1 MEELEYETG
10 LRALLLRGAR
20 DRPGVL
26 VLHGGAGIG
35 EHERA
40 WASDLTRQGY
50 TTMLPDVFGVPFRD
64 RAHGI
69 EIITGLV
76 SSPDLLRSRLNAA
89 LHALVQVGASDARR
103 SGAVGFCFGG
113 LAALELARSGA
124 DLRAVVAI
132 HGGLQ
137 TQAPARRSEV
147 RARILVCIGGRD
159 PHVPREH
166 RVAWED
172 EMTAAEID
180 WHLDVHGTALH
191 GYTERTTGRPG
202 CAYDAAAA
210 AATRATTFSFLETSF
225 ASIEPPRQFAEV
237 CDLAP

>member
-1 MEELEYETG
+1 
-10 LRALLLRGAR
+10 
-20 DRPGVL
+20 VL

-40 WASDLTRQGY
+40 WASDLARQGY
-50 TTMLPDVFGVPFRD
+50 TAMLPDLFGAPFRD

-76 SSPDLLRSRLNAA
+76 SSPRVLRSRLSAA
-89 LHALVQVGASDARR
+89 LDALVHAGASDAHR

-124 DLRAVVAI
+124 DLRAAVAI
-132 HGGLQ
+132 HGGLH
-137 TQAPARRSEV
+137 TQLPARRHEV
-147 RARILVCIGGRD
+147 RARILVCIGARD
-159 PHVPREH
+159 PHVPRDH

-172 EMTAAEID
+172 EMTAAEAD
-180 WHLDVHGTALH
+180 WHLCVHGTALH

-202 CAYDAAAA
+202 CAYDPAAA
-210 AATRATTFSFLETSF
+210 AATRALTLAFLETSF
-225 ASIEPPRQFAEV
+225 ASLDANQPR
-237 CDLAP
+237 

>member
-10 LRALLLRGAR
+10 FRALLLRGAR

-40 WASDLTRQGY
+40 WATDLARQGY
-50 TTMLPDVFGVPFRD
+50 TALLPDLFGTPFRD
-64 RAHGI
+64 RGHGI
-69 EIITGLV
+69 EVITGLV
-76 SSPDLLRSRLNAA
+76 SSPDLLRNRLAAA
-89 LHALVQVGASDARR
+89 LQALARAGASDARR
-103 SGAVGFCFGG
+103 SGAIGFCFGG

-124 DLRAVVAI
+124 DVRAVVSI
-132 HGGLQ
+132 HGSLH
-137 TQAPARRSEV
+137 TQVPARRNDV
-147 RARILVCIGGRD
+147 RARILVCIGARD

-172 EMTAAEID
+172 EMTSAEVD
-180 WHLDVHGTALH
+180 WHLFVHGTALH

-210 AATRATTFSFLETSF
+210 AATRAATFAFLETSF
-225 ASIEPPRQFAEV
+225 ASADANQPV
-237 CDLAP
+237 

>member
-1 MEELEYETG
+1 MEQVEYETG
-10 LRALLLRGAR
+10 FQALLLRGAR

-26 VLHGGAGIG
+26 LLHGGAGIG
-35 EHERA
+35 EHERV
-40 WASDLTRQGY
+40 WASDLSRQGY
-50 TTMLPDVFGVPFRD
+50 TTLLPDLFGTPFRD

-89 LHALVQVGASDARR
+89 LHALVRVGASDARR
-103 SGAVGFCFGG
+103 SGAIGFCFGG

-124 DLRAVVAI
+124 DVRAVVAI

-137 TQAPARRSEV
+137 TRDPARRNDV
-147 RARILVCIGGRD
+147 RARILVCIGARD

-172 EMTAAEID
+172 EMSAAEID
-180 WHLDVHGTALH
+180 WHLHVHGAAQH
-191 GYTERTTGRPG
+191 G
-202 CAYDAAAA
+202 
-210 AATRATTFSFLETSF
+210 
-225 ASIEPPRQFAEV
+225 
-237 CDLAP
+237 

>member
-10 LRALLLRGAR
+10 FRALLVRGAR

-40 WASDLTRQGY
+40 WATDLSRQGY
-50 TTMLPDVFGVPFRD
+50 TTMLPDLFGTPFRD

-76 SSPDLLRSRLNAA
+76 SSPDVLRSRLDAA
-89 LHALVQVGASDARR
+89 LHALMRAGTSDARR
-103 SGAVGFCFGG
+103 CGAVGFCFGG
-113 LAALELARSGA
+113 IAALELARSGA
-124 DLRAVVAI
+124 DVRAVVAI
-132 HGGLQ
+132 HGGLH
-137 TQAPARRSEV
+137 TRAPARKSEV
-147 RARILVCIGGRD
+147 RARILVCIGARD

-172 EMTAAEID
+172 EMTSAEID
-180 WHLDVHGTALH
+180 WHLVVHGAALH

-202 CAYDAAAA
+202 CAYNAAAA
-210 AATRATTFSFLETSF
+210 AATRAATFAFLETSF
-225 ASIEPPRQFAEV
+225 ACADASQPA
-237 CDLAP
+237 

>member
-10 LRALLLRGAR
+10 FRALLLRGAR

-26 VLHGGAGIG
+26 VLHGGAGVG

-40 WASDLTRQGY
+40 WATDLSRQGY
-50 TTMLPDVFGVPFRD
+50 TTMLPDLFGTPFRD

-69 EIITGLV
+69 EVITGLV

-89 LHALVQVGASDARR
+89 LHALVRVGASDARR

-113 LAALELARSGA
+113 LAALELVRSGA
-124 DLRAVVAI
+124 DVRAAVSI
-132 HGGLQ
+132 HGGLH
-137 TQAPARRSEV
+137 TQAPARRNEV
-147 RARILVCIGGRD
+147 RARVLICIGARD

-172 EMTAAEID
+172 EMTAAEVD
-180 WHLDVHGTALH
+180 WHLYVHGTALH
-191 GYTERTTGRPG
+191 GYTERTTGR
-202 CAYDAAAA
+202 
-210 AATRATTFSFLETSF
+210 
-225 ASIEPPRQFAEV
+225 
-237 CDLAP
+237 

>member
-1 MEELEYETG
+1 MEQLEYETG
-10 LRALLLRGAR
+10 FRALLLRGAR

-40 WASDLTRQGY
+40 WATDLSRQGY
-50 TTMLPDVFGVPFRD
+50 TTMLPDLFGTPFRD

-69 EIITGLV
+69 EVITGLV
-76 SSPDLLRSRLNAA
+76 SSPEVLRGRLNAA
-89 LHALVQVGASDARR
+89 LDALVRAGASDARR

-124 DLRAVVAI
+124 DVRAAVAI
-132 HGGLQ
+132 HGSLH
-137 TQAPARRSEV
+137 TRAPARKSEV
-147 RARILVCIGGRD
+147 RARILVCLGARD
-159 PHVPREH
+159 PHVPREQ

-172 EMTAAEID
+172 EMTAAEVD
-180 WHLDVHGTALH
+180 WNLVVHGTALH

-202 CAYDAAAA
+202 CAYDAVAA
-210 AATRATTFSFLETSF
+210 AATRAATFAFLETSF
-225 ASIEPPRQFAEV
+225 ASADASQPA
-237 CDLAP
+237 